1 MAKSHLRLALTA
13 AFTAVFIGYFTVWL
27 PGPAAGLR
35 FVGFEIGEWIKFLGV
50 GFARN
55 WFYAPPIT
63 LGLMLVV
70 WTLTWGEASAERRP
84 EGVSRGG
91 RFQNWLMRGLAVGV
105 SLLAFPAIEA
115 IQYEAGS
122 EWQLRLALVGLVFVT
137 ALLAGWLEKRPLPYW
152 LPWLLLALLG
162 LVGAVGPT
170 RLYLAVR
177 PFVSEAVGLPMGI
190 GLGVWLNGIGHL
202 GVTAVSLKLWQQKK
216 EVEF

>member
-1 MAKSHLRLALTA
+1 MSKSRLRLALTA

-50 GFARN
+50 GFERN

-63 LGLMLVV
+63 LGLMLTV
-70 WTLTWGEASAERRP
+70 WTLTWGN
-84 EGVSRGG
+84 G
-91 RFQNWLMRGLAVGV
+91 RFQNWIMRGLAVTV

-137 ALLAGWLEKRPLPYW
+137 ALLTGWLERLTLPGW
-152 LPWLLLALLG
+152 LPWLLLSLLG
-162 LVGAVGPT
+162 LVGAIGPT

-177 PFVSEAVGLPMGI
+177 PAFSAVLGLPVGI
-190 GLGVWLNGIGHL
+190 GLGVWLNGLGHL
-202 GVTAVSLKLWQQKK
+202 AVTTVSLFRLKQK
-216 EVEF
+216 